1 MIPEKTRY
9 LLCRPVGGLN
19 DSLCQIEKCWR
30 YAETYGRHLVID
42 TAFSGLMDDFFR
54 YFVPRPEPRI
64 TVTGLTPE
72 LLAALDAVDNVFP
85 AVLTGRVSGYK
96 VEQIAPGEN
105 LCEAESRV
113 PLCFDLGRD
122 HDAQLLVHHQYGG
135 GTLGYS
141 ALRRLRLTAPVAT
154 DVLTRHRNLQPG
166 YVAIHIRNTDAMTD
180 YAPVFRSIRPFVRGR
195 TLLICSDDKGS
206 IDHARDFYGSGVR
219 VVSNANLPD
228 TGGKTLH
235 YNDAL
240 DPYAANCDALADL
253 FWLSM
258 SRRLFLA
265 KTHLDRLSGYSRL
278 AAQLA
283 CHRDTSRAL
292 AAAVADTGPEGDD
305 FIARRFSDLAG
316 PQWNRSAA
324 PVWLVRRLGLPGN
337 ALHVATPYRIRVE
350 KGQGVRARGLP
361 GRMREP

>member
-19 DSLCQIEKCWR
+19 DALCQIEKCWR
-30 YAETYGRHLVID
+30 YAEAHGRHLVID
-42 TAFSGLMDDFFR
+42 TAFSGLMDDLFR
-54 YFVPRPEPRI
+54 YLVPGPETRI
-64 TVTGLTPE
+64 PVSGLTAE
-72 LLAALDAVDNVFP
+72 LLAAFDAMDGVFP
-85 AVLTGRVSGYK
+85 AVLTGRISGYP

-113 PLCFDLGRD
+113 PLSFDLDRD

-135 GTLGYS
+135 GNLGYS

-154 DVLTRHRNLQPG
+154 DVLSRHRDLQPG
-166 YVAIHIRNTDAMTD
+166 YMAVHIRNTDAMTD
-180 YAPVFRSIRPFVRGR
+180 YAPVFRAIRPFARR
-195 TLLICSDDKGS
+195 RSLLICSDDRRC
-206 IDHARDFYGSGVR
+206 IDYARSFYGNSVR
-219 VVSNANLPD
+219 IISNADLPD
-228 TGGKTLH
+228 TGGKSLH
-235 YNDAL
+235 YNDTL
-240 DPYAANCDALADL
+240 DRFAANCDTLADL

-292 AAAVADTGPEGDD
+292 VAGAGGVEPGGDD
-305 FIARRFSDLAG
+305 FCARRFSDLAG
-316 PQWNRSAA
+316 PRWNRSAA
-324 PVWLVRRLGLPGN
+324 SVWMVRRLGRRGN
-337 ALHVATPYRIRVE
+337 SLHVATPYRIRV
-350 KGQGVRARGLP
+350 Q
-361 GRMREP
+361 

>member
-1 MIPEKTRY
+1 MIPEKKRY
-9 LLCRPVGGLN
+9 LLCRPAGGLN
-19 DSLCQIEKCWR
+19 DTLCQIEKCWR
-30 YAETYGRHLVID
+30 HAETYGRHLVID
-42 TAFSGLMDDFFR
+42 TAESGLMDDFFR
-54 YFVPRPEPRI
+54 YFVPRPETRI
-64 TVTGLTPE
+64 TVSRLTPE
-72 LLAALDAVDNVFP
+72 LVAMFDAMDSVFP
-85 AVLTGRVSGYK
+85 AVLSGRVSGYA
-96 VEQIAPGEN
+96 VDQTGPGDN

-113 PLCFDLGRD
+113 PLCFDLDRD

-135 GTLGYS
+135 GLGFS
-141 ALRRLRLTAPVAT
+141 ALRRLSLTPPVAA
-154 DVLTRHRNLQPG
+154 DVLSRHRDLKPG

-195 TLLICSDDKGS
+195 TLLICSDDKGC
-206 IDHARDFYGSGVR
+206 IDHARDFYGTAVR

-235 YNDAL
+235 YNEAL
-240 DPYAANCDALADL
+240 DRFAANCDALADV

-292 AAAVADTGPEGDD
+292 VAAAGSAGPVGDS
-305 FIARRFSDLAG
+305 FPGRRLRDLAG
-316 PQWNRSAA
+316 RRWNRSAA

-337 ALHVATPYRIRVE
+337 ALHVATPYRIRVPE
-350 KGQGVRARGLP
+350 GQGVRAG
-361 GRMREP
+361 GFENG